1 MVSKLS
7 TKNPASF
14 IRLGISLFKLHPP
27 TKIGQ
32 KEFIKFCIFFTLFS
46 GAIPCSQNTNLP
58 PFLSTLL
65 ISSRAANGS
74 GMVQRVYVNNA
85 VSIESSSS
93 GIFSAPVSKN
103 VIGKLTSLTT
113 DSA

>member
-27 TKIGQ
+27 TKSQ

-65 ISSRAANGS
+65 ISSRADNGS
-74 GMVQRVYVNNA
+74 GMVQIVYVNNA

>member
-27 TKIGQ
+27 TKRK

-74 GMVQRVYVNNA
+74 EMVQRVYVNNA

-113 DSA
+113 ESA